1 MPAKTNMFAKKKA
14 TAKKETTAKK
24 DDKIIVVIPG
34 SEFDEKLKRFNAL
47 KVETKNLEAELKGLE
62 GDIKAEGVEK
72 FVELYE
78 KGQRNP
84 GSFKIASDSGEKV
97 MVIAMDRY
105 LKVDD
110 ERAEEL
116 KEEFGEDVISEEY
129 KFAFNGRLLEKFQEE
144 ISELIMNA
152 PFMTDDEKA
161 ELIVT
166 TVALSIKK
174 GAINEAMTLGKGEVA
189 DFLGSIQPV
198 LHLKQTTN

>member
-1 MPAKTNMFAKKKA
+1 MNMFAKKKVS
-14 TAKKETTAKK
+14 AKKATTAKK
-24 DDKIIVVIPG
+24 DDKTIVVIKG
-34 SEFDEKLKRFNAL
+34 NEFDEKLKRFNAL

-62 GDIKAEGVEK
+62 GDIKGEGVEK
-72 FVELYE
+72 FIELYE

-84 GSFKIASDSGEKV
+84 GSFKLASDSGEKV

-116 KEEFGEDVISEEY
+116 KEEFGEEVVSEDY
-129 KFAFNGRLLEKFQEE
+129 KFAFNGGLLEKYSDE
-144 ISELIMNA
+144 ISELIMKA
-152 PFMTDDEKA
+152 EFMSEEEKE

-166 TVALSIKK
+166 TVALSVKK
-174 GAINEAMTLGKGEVA
+174 GAINEAMTIGKGEVA

-198 LHLKQTTN
+198 LQLKQTK